1 MAVSTR
7 NSVPAF
13 VERLDV
19 YSNPTQEKSVSL
31 ANGFVRLM
39 YYESILQDS
48 IRVTYSFTDTGGAIN
63 DKTSI
68 DGLPI
73 VGQEKVYLK
82 IKDNNDVTLEFGDKK
97 NNHLYV
103 NKVTPLTDDS
113 NKSLANLDLVSKE
126 YIMNEKFRLNTR
138 FNGKISEHVNKILT
152 EKDYF
157 ATKKKVDIEDTS
169 NNYNFLGQNKKGYYT
184 INWLCKYAVPGTI
197 NAAGNTAGF
206 MLYETSEGFHFK
218 SVDSLFSQKKKKSI
232 IFNQSSEGTGESIPE
247 GYDIKALSYEHDNA
261 VNVQNKLKMGAYST
275 RIVMFNPFDCRYEV
289 VTPNAKQVEEKDG
302 IKTAGKKLPVLNKEF
317 DRDQKNKEFSRTTYM
332 LLDTGTLPDGSG
344 TGKGQEQIKKSK
356 EENLEAKKIVNQ
368 GIMRMNQ
375 LFSEKTSVVI
385 PGDFSLHAGDAIFV
399 DAPQLTAD
407 KTDDVNKESGGLYI
421 IADLCHYISPQE
433 TYTKINLIRDS
444 FGRKGKPT

>member
-1 MAVSTR
+1 M
-7 NSVPAF
+7 
-13 VERLDV
+13 
-19 YSNPTQEKSVSL
+19 
-31 ANGFVRLM
+31 
-39 YYESILQDS
+39 
-48 IRVTYSFTDTGGAIN
+48 
-63 DKTSI
+63 
-68 DGLPI
+68 
-73 VGQEKVYLK
+73 
-82 IKDNNDVTLEFGDKK
+82 
-97 NNHLYV
+97 
-103 NKVTPLTDDS
+103 
-113 NKSLANLDLVSKE
+113 
-126 YIMNEKFRLNTR
+126 
-138 FNGKISEHVNKILT
+138 
-152 EKDYF
+152 
-157 ATKKKVDIEDTS
+157 
-169 NNYNFLGQNKKGYYT
+169 
-184 INWLCKYAVPGTI
+184 CKYAVPGTI

>member
-19 YSNPTQEKSVSL
+19 YSNPTQQESVSL

-48 IRVTYSFTDTGGAIN
+48 VRVTYSFTDTGGAIK

-68 DGLPI
+68 EGLPI
-73 VGQEKVYLK
+73 IGQEKVYLK
-82 IKDNNDVTLEFGDKK
+82 IKDNNDVVLDFGDTK

-103 NKVTPLTDDS
+103 NKITPLSDDS
-113 NKSLANLDLVSKE
+113 QKSLSQLDLVSKE
-126 YIMNEKFRLNTR
+126 YILNEKLRLNTR
-138 FNGKISEHVNKILT
+138 FDGKISEHINKILT
-152 EKDYF
+152 EKEYF
-157 ATKKKVDIEDTS
+157 ATEKKIDIEETS

-184 INWLCKYAVPGTI
+184 MNWLSKYAVPGTQ
-197 NAAGNTAGF
+197 NASGNTAGF
-206 MLYETSEGFHFK
+206 LFFETSEGMKFK

-232 IFNQSSEGTGESIPE
+232 IFNQSSEGTGDSIPK
-247 GYDIKALSYEHDNA
+247 GYDVKALSYEHDNK
-261 VNVQNKLKMGAYST
+261 VNIQDKLKMGTYST
-275 RIVMFNPFDCRYEV
+275 RTVMFNPFDCRYEV
-289 VTPNAKQVEEKDG
+289 VTPNAKEIEEKDG

-356 EENLEAKKIVNQ
+356 EENLQAKMIVNQ

-399 DAPQLTAD
+399 DAPELTSEKVD
-407 KTDDVNKESGGLYI
+407 EVNKQTGGLYI

>member
-169 NNYNFLGQNKKGYYT
+169 NNYNFLGQNKK
-184 INWLCKYAVPGTI
+184 
-197 NAAGNTAGF
+197 
-206 MLYETSEGFHFK
+206 
-218 SVDSLFSQKKKKSI
+218 
-232 IFNQSSEGTGESIPE
+232 
-247 GYDIKALSYEHDNA
+247 
-261 VNVQNKLKMGAYST
+261 
-275 RIVMFNPFDCRYEV
+275 
-289 VTPNAKQVEEKDG
+289 
-302 IKTAGKKLPVLNKEF
+302 
-317 DRDQKNKEFSRTTYM
+317 
-332 LLDTGTLPDGSG
+332 
-344 TGKGQEQIKKSK
+344 
-356 EENLEAKKIVNQ
+356 
-368 GIMRMNQ
+368 
-375 LFSEKTSVVI
+375 
-385 PGDFSLHAGDAIFV
+385 
-399 DAPQLTAD
+399 
-407 KTDDVNKESGGLYI
+407 
-421 IADLCHYISPQE
+421 
-433 TYTKINLIRDS
+433 
-444 FGRKGKPT
+444 